1 MYYSSLS
8 HNINKQNAVSLVTWN
23 ARPGPEETTSPTA
36 TPFFSAMNPRNEK
49 MTNPAKNEVE
59 QLMRLT
65 VMASFKQ
72 LLSFLLYLFFS
83 KRTQYI
89 V

>member
-1 MYYSSLS
+1 
-8 HNINKQNAVSLVTWN
+8 
-23 ARPGPEETTSPTA
+23 
-36 TPFFSAMNPRNEK
+36 MNPRNEK

-83 KRTQYI
+83 KRKQYI